1 MITMETNH
9 NAPGKHV
16 RVIVQP
22 GDCGLE
28 TILTL
33 VSRAPRMVGL
43 KSVDSECKRVHRLL
57 RLLKSI
63 DLAHIFYPIS
73 KNPVYMAAENAGLHP
88 SCAVPAALLKGM
100 EISLD
105 LAVPKNTSAMYE
117 IL

>member
-1 MITMETNH
+1 MNTMGTNH

-33 VSRAPRMVGL
+33 VGQSPRMVGL
-43 KSVDSECKRVHRLL
+43 KSVDSECKRVRRLPG
-57 RLLKSI
+57 LLESI
-63 DLAHIFYPIS
+63 DLEHLFYPIS
-73 KNPVYMAAENAGLHP
+73 KNPVYMAAEKARLHP

-105 LAVPKNTSAMYE
+105 LAVPKNTSAIYE